1 MTFDLYNKSDG
12 DFQNDI
18 VIVDAKISENVTH

>member
-12 DFQNDI
+12 DFKNDI